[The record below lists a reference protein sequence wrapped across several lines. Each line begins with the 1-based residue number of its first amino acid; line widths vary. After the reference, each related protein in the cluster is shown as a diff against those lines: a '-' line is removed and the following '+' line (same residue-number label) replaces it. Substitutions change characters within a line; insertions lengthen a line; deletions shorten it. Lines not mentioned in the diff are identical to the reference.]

1 MLAPVVLVVLIAQAA
16 NAGGQGRPLEPA
28 SAVPDPVTR
37 EQPWPPAGVFR
48 PGGDVTQPKVI
59 KRPFPEYPSR
69 AMKSKVQGRVFMEA
83 VVLTDGTVGEVRDS
97 FFVCDGM
104 NSEFVVRSLTLDSN
118 VDGGVMTGKST
129 PTPTTSGLLLVGLS
143 PVCWRRMATPR

>member
-28 SAVPDPVTR
+28 STVPDPVTR

-59 KRPFPEYPSR
+59 KRPFPKYPSR

-97 FFVCDGM
+97 F
-104 NSEFVVRSLTLDSN
+104 SY
-118 VDGGVMTGKST
+118 VMG
-129 PTPTTSGLLLVGLS
+129 
-143 PVCWRRMATPR
+143 

>member
-48 PGGDVTQPKVI
+48 PGGAVTQPKVI
-59 KRPFPEYPSR
+59 KRPFPKYPSR

-83 VVLTDGTVGEVRDS
+83 VVLTDGTVGEVRVVGSLDKEHGLDDEAVQTLKKWRFTPGKKNDLAVPVVVEVEMS
-97 FFVCDGM
+97 FW
-104 NSEFVVRSLTLDSN
+104 LP
-118 VDGGVMTGKST
+118 K
-129 PTPTTSGLLLVGLS
+129 
-143 PVCWRRMATPR
+143 